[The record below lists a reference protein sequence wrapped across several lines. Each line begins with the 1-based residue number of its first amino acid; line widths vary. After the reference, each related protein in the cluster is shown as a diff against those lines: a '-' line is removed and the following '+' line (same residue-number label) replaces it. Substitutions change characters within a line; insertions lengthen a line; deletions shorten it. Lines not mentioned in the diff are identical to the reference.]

1 MWALTYAE
9 CRINKSFDKLV
20 STHLQSFENRKFSE
34 IFEKSRTILVR
45 CLGQGVVRQGSR
57 AVSKWNLVSKWNP
70 DPSEIWCPSET
81 QTQAGSKT
89 CAKVKSEV

>member
-9 CRINKSFDKLV
+9 CRINKRFDKLV

-45 CLGQGVVRQGSR
+45 CLGQGLFAKAQMRF
-57 AVSKWNLVSKWNP
+57 
-70 DPSEIWCPSET
+70 PSEIRCPSET
-81 QTQAGSKT
+81 RTQTDSKT

>member
-1 MWALTYAE
+1 
-9 CRINKSFDKLV
+9 V

-45 CLGQGVVRQGSR
+45 YLGQGLFAKAQSR
-57 AVSKWNLVSKWNP
+57 F
-70 DPSEIWCPSET
+70 PSEIWCPSEI